1 MKRMILSISI
11 AVVGLALGS
20 VAFLALA
27 RTSPEPA
34 PEGARTVTL
43 DVQGMQSLMCEMGVK
58 SALKQIEGVEAVTVD
73 RPNAAVEVSFD
84 PKVAHSA
91 SFVRAVNAVGFRA
104 SLPEGYAS
112 EALEAAGPP
121 AAHVSARSQLTPEQ
135 VEQVAAYV
143 AAHIL
148 EKEEIPDGPTIEEA
162 TGIELSIGDT
172 PILQQAVLAK
182 LADDPR
188 GQELLAGSRCSDYGA
203 CSVWGNLAGASGD
216 ILALYEREKALD
228 GTRYDDR
235 ELPSFEA
242 SNLEGETVRSA
253 DLVGKPAVLALL
265 SVHCNHSM
273 ETFPILQEL
282 HRRYSEAGL
291 QVVGVLV
298 NSGTVE
304 DANGWVPHFA
314 PEHPIWVVEG
324 DSLGDLVGSH
334 LVPTYLLVDERGKLR
349 ELLVGYQDHAGTER
363 QLAELGLITTRPPDT
378 HRSRHQRR

>member
-1 MKRMILSISI
+1 MKRKILVIAI
-11 AVVGLALGS
+11 AVVGLAMGS
-20 VAFLALA
+20 VAFLALV
-27 RTSPEPA
+27 RTSPEPV
-34 PEGARTVTL
+34 PQGAQTVTL

-58 SALKQIEGVEAVTVD
+58 SVLEQIEGVEAVTVD
-73 RPNAAVEVSFD
+73 RPNTAVEVSFD
-84 PKVAHSA
+84 PKVAHPA
-91 SFVRAVNAVGFRA
+91 LFVQAVNNVGFRA

-112 EALEAAGPP
+112 EVPEAGPLP
-121 AAHVSARSQLTPEQ
+121 ATHVSATSQLTPEQ
-135 VEQVAAYV
+135 VEQVAEYV
-143 AAHIL
+143 ASHII

-162 TGIELSIGDT
+162 TGIDLSIGDT
-172 PILQQAVLAK
+172 PILQQAVLAR

-203 CSVWGNLAGASGD
+203 CSMWGSLAGASGD

-235 ELPSFEA
+235 ALPAFEA
-242 SNLEGETVRSA
+242 RNLAGETVRSA

-282 HRRYSEAGL
+282 HSRYSGEGL

-298 NSGTVE
+298 NSGSVD

-334 LVPTYLLVDERGKLR
+334 LVPTYLLVDERGRVR
-349 ELLVGYQDHAGTER
+349 ELLVGYQEQASTET
-363 QLAELGLITTRPPDT
+363 QLAELGLITAEA
-378 HRSRHQRR
+378 S

>member
-1 MKRMILSISI
+1 MKRKLLILS
-11 AVVGLALGS
+11 VTLTTLAMAS

-27 RTSPEPA
+27 RTSPEGV

-58 SALKQIEGVEAVTVD
+58 STLKQIEGVEAVTVD

-84 PKVAHSA
+84 PELADPA
-91 SFVRAVNAVGFRA
+91 SFVQAVNAVGFRA
-104 SLPEGYAS
+104 SLPDSYAKKVPAPS
-112 EALEAAGPP
+112 PTP
-121 AAHVSARSQLTPEQ
+121 AAHVSATSTLDPEQ
-135 VEQVAAYV
+135 VERVADFI

-148 EKEEIPDGPTIEEA
+148 ATEEIPDGETIEA
-162 TGIELSIGDT
+162 GTGVKLSIGDT

-203 CSVWGNLAGASGD
+203 CSMWGNLSGASGD

-228 GTRYDDR
+228 GTTYDDR
-235 ELPSFEA
+235 ELPEFEA
-242 SNLEGETVRSA
+242 RNLAGETVRSA

-282 HRRYSEAGL
+282 HRQYSEEGL

-304 DANGWVPHFA
+304 DANGWIPHFA

-324 DSLGDLVGSH
+324 DDLGDLVGSH
-334 LVPTYLLVDERGKLR
+334 LVPTYLLVDERGKVR
-349 ELLVGYQDHAGTER
+349 ELLVGYQEQASTER
-363 QLAELGLITTRPPDT
+363 HIAELGLITPKAT
-378 HRSRHQRR
+378 

>member
-1 MKRMILSISI
+1 MNRKILFIAV
-11 AVVGLALGS
+11 AVVGLAISS

-27 RTSPEPA
+27 RTSPEPVR
-34 PEGARTVTL
+34 EGARTVTL

-84 PKVAHSA
+84 PQLANPA
-91 SFVRAVNAVGFRA
+91 SFVQAVNAVGFRA
-104 SLPEGYAS
+104 SLPEGYAR
-112 EALEAAGPP
+112 EVPEAAPLP
-121 AAHVSARSQLTPEQ
+121 AAHVSATSRLTPEQ
-135 VEQVAAYV
+135 VGRVADYV

-203 CSVWGNLAGASGD
+203 CSMWGNLASASGD
-216 ILALYEREKALD
+216 VLALYEREMALD

-235 ELPSFEA
+235 KLPSFEA
-242 SNLEGETVRSA
+242 RNLAGETVRSA

-282 HRRYSEAGL
+282 HRQYSAEGL

-324 DSLGDLVGSH
+324 DDLGDLIGSH
-334 LVPTYLLVDERGKLR
+334 LVPSYLLIDARGKVR
-349 ELLVGYQDHAGTER
+349 ELLVGYRDQASVV
-363 QLAELGLITTRPPDT
+363 AELGLITPEAT
-378 HRSRHQRR
+378 